1 MSSGAASLR
10 RLERLRTEF
19 GPAAAAAK
27 RAELRTL
34 ARARLGGAEA
44 VKRLHEA
51 LCFARAYPDDPAV
64 LALVE
69 RLLEGFARRAD
80 LRAHAARLTDT
91 GIAGTEL
98 HYPYFAET
106 AAWLARRF
114 PRALGVDWELVDDDV
129 EQKLYDRLDPLVL
142 YAETPG
148 LDEVDLPIRAWMA
161 RLKHPGESDGAFL
174 ARSFAAVGAE
184 PFLRESYYDEI
195 GLPLVLAPGPG
206 TPARTHAHAGFLG
219 LAPVFQRGPMRTQR
233 PVIAAAVRRAPRVR
247 SLSPRDGARAIEL
260 AREAMVTR
268 SRDLDVFA
276 YGDPRDVRL
285 LECEDGLAFLA
296 IGFQPERRL
305 PFEAVYGFL
314 TLKNSVPIGYVLN
327 SALCGSAE
335 IAYNV
340 FETFRGGEAGHV
352 YGWVLACVRHLFG
365 VDAFTVYPYQLG
377 HGNEEGLASGA
388 WWFYQRLG
396 FRPRDRGA
404 LALMRRELARQRR
417 DPRQRSSRATLMQLA
432 RHNVYCYLGR
442 QRADVIGRL
451 PLGRLSLRASARL
464 ARRYG
469 SDRARGEHE
478 CARAAAQRL
487 GLRSFRGWTRDEL
500 RAWIRLAP
508 VVLLLAGVERWS
520 AAEKRA
526 AVAVLRAKG
535 GRRESDFVR
544 LFDAHAKLRRAILD
558 TALCQKV
565 KFDEN
570 DGRIDTRRASRRTT
584 K

>member
-1 MSSGAASLR
+1 MGARAELA
-10 RLERLRTEF
+10 RLERLRGEF
-19 GPAAAAAK
+19 GTEAASARLAA
-27 RAELRTL
+27 LRSL
-34 ARARLGGAEA
+34 ARATLPSAADVR
-44 VKRLHEA
+44 RLHEA
-51 LCFARAYPDDPAV
+51 LCFARAYPDDAV
-64 LALVE
+64 VLRQVE
-69 RLLEGFARRAD
+69 RMLASFARRPD
-80 LRAHAARLTDT
+80 LRRHAGALADT
-91 GIAGTEL
+91 GIAGTAL

-106 AAWLARRF
+106 AAWLARRH
-114 PRALGVDWELVDDDV
+114 PRALAVDWELVDDDV

-148 LDEVDLPIRAWMA
+148 LDEVDLPIRSWIA
-161 RLKHPGESDGAFL
+161 RLKHPAEGDGTFL

-184 PFLRESYYDEI
+184 PFLRESYYDEM

-219 LAPVFQRGPMRTQR
+219 LAPVFQRGPLRAQR
-233 PVIAAAVRRAPRVR
+233 PVIAEAVRRAPRVR
-247 SLSPRDGARAIEL
+247 ALSPADGAHAIEL

-352 YGWVLACVRHLFG
+352 YGWVLASVRHLFG

-377 HGNEEGLASGA
+377 HENEEGLASGA

-396 FRPRDRGA
+396 FRPRERGA
-404 LALMRRELARQRR
+404 LALMRRELAHQRR
-417 DPRQRSSRATLMQLA
+417 DPRHRSSRVTLMQLA
-432 RHNVYCYLGR
+432 RHNVYYFLGR
-442 QRADVIGRL
+442 ERRDVIGRL
-451 PLGRLSLRASARL
+451 PLGQLSLAASALL

-469 SDRARGEHE
+469 ADRACGEHE

-487 GLRSFRGWTRDEL
+487 GLRSFHGWTRAEL

-508 VVLLLAGVERWS
+508 VVLLLSGVERWS

-544 LFDAHAKLRRAILD
+544 RFDAHTKLRRAM
-558 TALCQKV
+558 V
-565 KFDEN
+565 KAA
-570 DGRIDTRRASRRTT
+570 GLASR
-584 K
+584 